1 MESAPRIKA
10 TFKNAQGETLA
21 GLLELPDGPIKS
33 YALFAHCFTC
43 SKDIN
48 AASRITR
55 ALARQGIAV
64 LRFDFTGLG
73 NSDGDFSNT
82 NFSSN
87 LQDLVS
93 AAEFLEAEYEA
104 PTLLIG
110 HSLGG
115 AAVLA
120 IAQQLP
126 SVKAV
131 ATIGA
136 PATANHM
143 QHLFTQAR
151 DEILAKGSTRVN
163 LGGRSF
169 TIKRQFIDDLEL
181 HNSLQHISELKKA
194 LIVFH
199 SPIDSTVSID
209 EAGRIYTAAKH
220 PKSFVSLDD
229 ADHLL
234 SRREDTEYVANVLSA
249 WVERYLDIEDKKQS
263 TAPPAVKT
271 GSVIVCEH
279 NKKFTRE
286 VFTEKHR
293 FLADEPTVAG
303 GDDLGVN
310 PYELLLAALGCCT
323 SMTLRMYASHKKI
336 ALHGIEVELMHHRIH
351 ADDCNTCDKQDK
363 LIDKIERI
371 ITLTGDLDDKQRA
384 RLIEIANMCPVHK
397 TLENQIHIETK
408 ETR

>member
-10 TFKNAQGETLA
+10 TFKNAKGETLA

-120 IAQQLP
+120 IAQHLT
-126 SVKAV
+126 SVKAI

-136 PATANHM
+136 PATANHL
-143 QHLFTQAR
+143 QHLFIQAR
-151 DEILAKGSTRVN
+151 DEILAKGS
-163 LGGRSF
+163 
-169 TIKRQFIDDLEL
+169 
-181 HNSLQHISELKKA
+181 
-194 LIVFH
+194 
-199 SPIDSTVSID
+199 
-209 EAGRIYTAAKH
+209 
-220 PKSFVSLDD
+220 FV
-229 ADHLL
+229 
-234 SRREDTEYVANVLSA
+234 
-249 WVERYLDIEDKKQS
+249 
-263 TAPPAVKT
+263 
-271 GSVIVCEH
+271 GSV
-279 NKKFTRE
+279 
-286 VFTEKHR
+286 
-293 FLADEPTVAG
+293 LA
-303 GDDLGVN
+303 
-310 PYELLLAALGCCT
+310 C
-323 SMTLRMYASHKKI
+323 
-336 ALHGIEVELMHHRIH
+336 
-351 ADDCNTCDKQDK
+351 
-363 LIDKIERI
+363 
-371 ITLTGDLDDKQRA
+371 
-384 RLIEIANMCPVHK
+384 
-397 TLENQIHIETK
+397 
-408 ETR
+408 